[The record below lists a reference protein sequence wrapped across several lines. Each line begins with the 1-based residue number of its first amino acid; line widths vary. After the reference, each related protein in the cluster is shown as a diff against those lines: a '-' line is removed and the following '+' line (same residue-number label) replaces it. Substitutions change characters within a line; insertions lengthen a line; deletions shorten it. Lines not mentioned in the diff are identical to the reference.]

1 MRLPAEV
8 VGQNP
13 ANRAANTPARQ
24 RDAEHGISVS
34 TGVSWDLRVLRRI
47 EHVARCDANDKDQE
61 NVS

>member
-13 ANRAANTPARQ
+13 ANRGNTPAKQ
-24 RDAEHGISVS
+24 RDAKHG
-34 TGVSWDLRVLRRI
+34 TGVSWDLRLLRRI
-47 EHVARCDANDKDQE
+47 EQVAQCDANDKDQE